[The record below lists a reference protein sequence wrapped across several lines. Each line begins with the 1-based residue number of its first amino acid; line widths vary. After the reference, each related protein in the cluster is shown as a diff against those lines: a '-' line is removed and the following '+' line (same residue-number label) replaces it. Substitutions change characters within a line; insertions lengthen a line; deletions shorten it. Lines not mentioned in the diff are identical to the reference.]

1 VTVTSPTD
9 SRRGIGTRLW
19 TAVDRLEDERVCW
32 VVLLSAMTG
41 YAALAMWLTRG
52 TTLFFDETNIFVVDR
67 GLSPD
72 ALLAPLNGHL
82 VLLQRLIYAVNFE
95 LFGAEFVVVRV
106 VEAVGVLLVVGLV
119 FVLAKRRIGPA
130 AALAPALLLLFFG
143 SAWELNL
150 VVSGIGNVYAVA
162 AGLGALLALERPD
175 PRRELLACALLT
187 VAVAS
192 FTLGLAFAIGVVVL
206 LLLQPDRRGHLW
218 VPLVPLALYVAWFVW
233 VRAVYVPDHGEVQN
247 FEVWNVL
254 LIPNFVADAAA
265 SLAGA
270 LAGLNYDFQPQDLI
284 PVFRTDSAYG
294 PLLAALAAFALGVR
308 IWRGARS
315 PLLWALI
322 AALLAFWVA
331 LALGFGTGRNPTVVR
346 YTYGGAVLAILIAAE
361 AARGVRFSRTAL
373 LALFAVTALALGAN
387 LARLREGANFY
398 RELAT
403 SLRAELTAIE
413 LARGHVGTSF
423 LPSSGAL
430 NTVAMRAGPY
440 LDAVQRNG
448 SPAYSTAELSE
459 QPETR
464 RSAADAV
471 LVSALGIAIAPGSPA
486 GRVGNCRQVAGTAG
500 SSRTL
505 AVRPPGVRLTSPTG
519 GRIAL
524 GRFASAASVQ
534 VGSLPARRPV
544 DLRIPDDRSSLAWRA
559 SVTPEPASLTVCEL
573 RAG

>member
-19 TAVDRLEDERVCW
+19 SAVDRLDDEGVSW
-32 VVLLSAMTG
+32 IVLLSAMAG

-67 GLSPD
+67 GLNPD

-82 VLLQRLIYAVNFE
+82 VLLQRLIYAVDFE
-95 LFGAEFVVVRV
+95 VFGAEFLVVRV
-106 VEAVGVLLVVGLV
+106 VEVAGVLLVVGLV
-119 FVLAKRRIGPA
+119 FILTKRRIGPA

-162 AGLGALLALERPD
+162 AGLGAFLVLERSG

-192 FTLGLAFAIGVVVL
+192 FTLGVAFAIGVAVL
-206 LLLQPDRRGHLW
+206 LLLQPDRRHLW
-218 VPLVPLALYVAWFVW
+218 VPLVPLGLYAAWFVW

-254 LIPNFVADAAA
+254 LIPNFIADAAA

-270 LAGLNYDFQPQDLI
+270 LAGLNYEFEPQDLI
-284 PVFRTDSAYG
+284 PVFRTESAFG
-294 PLLAALAAFALGVR
+294 PLLAALAICVLAVR

-331 LALGFGTGRNPTVVR
+331 LALGVGTGRNPTVVR
-346 YTYGGAVLAILIAAE
+346 YTYGGAVLAILIGAE
-361 AARGVRFSRTAL
+361 AARGVRLSRTAL
-373 LALFAVTALALGAN
+373 IALFAVTALALGGN

-398 RELAT
+398 RDLAT
-403 SLRAELTAIE
+403 SLRGELTAIE
-413 LARGHVGTSF
+413 LARGRVDPSF

-440 LDAVQRNG
+440 LDAVERNG
-448 SPAYSTAELSE
+448 SPAYSTAELRE

-464 RSAADAV
+464 RRAADAV
-471 LVSALGIAIAPGSPA
+471 LVSALGIAIAPGPA
-486 GRVGNCRQVAGTAG
+486 RRVRNCRQVTGAAG
-500 SSRTL
+500 SSRAL
-505 AVRPPGVRLTSPTG
+505 AVEPPGVRLTSTSG

-524 GRFASAASVQ
+524 GRFASAATVQ
-534 VGSLPARRPV
+534 VGSAPAGRPV
-544 DLRIPDDRSSLAWRA
+544 DLRIPADRSSRGWHAA
-559 SVTPEPASLTVCEL
+559 VTPAPASLVVCEL
-573 RAG
+573 RAD